1 FPKAVPPG
9 RTREAGE
16 FRREYQRLQKV
27 HCEVV
32 GVSGDTQETS
42 ERFRQSLD
50 LPYPLVGDPKGE
62 ILRAYD
68 VRWPILGTAQ
78 RAADAGS
85 PKRQI
90 RVAFHSQFRFDA
102 HVAKACEAAEAAGV
116 RA

>member
-1 FPKAVPPG
+1 MG
-9 RTREAGE
+9 I
-16 FRREYQRLQKV
+16 
-27 HCEVV
+27 
-32 GVSGDTQETS
+32 SGDTQETS

-78 RAADAGS
+78 RVTYVVS
-85 PKRQI
+85 SKRRI

-102 HVAKACEAAEAAGV
+102 HVAKACEAVEAEVSARPRAG
-116 RA
+116 

>member
-1 FPKAVPPG
+1 
-9 RTREAGE
+9 
-16 FRREYQRLQKV
+16 V

-32 GVSGDTQETS
+32 GISSDTQETS

-50 LPYPLVGDPKGE
+50 LPYSLVGDPAGA

-78 RAADAGS
+78 RVTYVVS
-85 PKRQI
+85 SKRQI

-102 HVAKACEAAEAAGV
+102 HVAKACEAVE
-116 RA
+116 REES